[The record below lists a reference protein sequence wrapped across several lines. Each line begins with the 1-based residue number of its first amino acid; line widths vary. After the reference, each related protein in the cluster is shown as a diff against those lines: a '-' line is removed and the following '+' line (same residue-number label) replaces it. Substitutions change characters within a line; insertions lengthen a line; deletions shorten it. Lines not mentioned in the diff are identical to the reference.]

1 MAEKMRAEAG
11 GLANIVV
18 GICTSSSLTAFF
30 FFFLRDIGSKT
41 IN

>member
-18 GICTSSSLTAFF
+18 GICTSSILTAFF
-30 FFFLRDIGSKT
+30 FFKRHRKQEY
-41 IN
+41 